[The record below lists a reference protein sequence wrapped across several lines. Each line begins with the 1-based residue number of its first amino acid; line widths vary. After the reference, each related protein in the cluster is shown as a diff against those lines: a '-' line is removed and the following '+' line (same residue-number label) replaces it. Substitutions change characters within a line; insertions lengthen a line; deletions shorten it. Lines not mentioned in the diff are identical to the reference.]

1 MKMANRV
8 KDLGAPFDELYAVE
22 YPRLSWYVHSG
33 LTGITNLN
41 RESFELMAGIAFTIA
56 VKSYMEI
63 LTAVIR
69 EFKLDKADP
78 KIMERMDYAKMA
90 PWTDGEQQA
99 GQLWQELGLD

>member
-1 MKMANRV
+1 M
-8 KDLGAPFDELYAVE
+8 
-22 YPRLSWYVHSG
+22 
-33 LTGITNLN
+33 TNLK

-56 VKSYMEI
+56 ISSYMKI
-63 LTAVIR
+63 LTLVIR

-78 KIMERMDYAKMA
+78 KILDRMDYAKTA